1 MEKPLIKANVN
12 LIEKTNSKNISFE
25 PQYKMDSLSQKTI
38 SSIGFGNSKITNF
51 QKIIKLKKGFCEK
64 YVKIIVV
71 ISIICVLVVYVAILI
86 YQLTVIEN
94 IFNIF
99 FAFYANYIQR
109 DKLINLHTSISSG
122 FFVFLKLGNYSTIID
137 NDYFYLDFV
146 LQKAQEFSKSYHI
159 FYQNYIKY
167 RFALGKDLSPFYV
180 DYNFTKIRI
189 SWEEYTTQNNY
200 LDESEVMVYNVI
212 ISCLGDITHFINND
226 FNLFF
231 NSNYK
236 RAQNTLLDS
245 LYGNLFF
252 YFSKNL
258 QETFLVFFSNI
269 QEEIDK
275 AENDYTK
282 KNKITSTIIEVVG
295 FLLNLIT
302 FISCIYFLRKSN
314 INLYNS
320 IINLFIDFTQEGN
333 YSLKNSYDNFSMA
346 EKLTRL
352 KFLLNNFSVKAIDKF
367 NKKITYGVINNND
380 LEDIDNN
387 NDNNDNNLSLNSK
400 ESKQNKQGSLKKK
413 KTESKKKKGINK
425 NTKC

>member
-1 MEKPLIKANVN
+1 MNSLKLKFKRKKSLIINNFDKFVNNNDKIDLNDKYFKSLLESFYSLQQNKIPANSIYNIMIDIHVLYEIPFVTIKIKEELDFSNNNQKELEMEKPLIKANVN

-146 LQKAQEFSKSYHI
+146 LQKAQEFSKSYHN

-167 RFALGKDLSPFYV
+167 RFALGKDLFPFYV

-275 AENDYTK
+275 AEND
-282 KNKITSTIIEVVG
+282 
-295 FLLNLIT
+295 
-302 FISCIYFLRKSN
+302 
-314 INLYNS
+314 
-320 IINLFIDFTQEGN
+320 
-333 YSLKNSYDNFSMA
+333 
-346 EKLTRL
+346 
-352 KFLLNNFSVKAIDKF
+352 
-367 NKKITYGVINNND
+367 
-380 LEDIDNN
+380 
-387 NDNNDNNLSLNSK
+387 
-400 ESKQNKQGSLKKK
+400 
-413 KTESKKKKGINK
+413 
-425 NTKC
+425 